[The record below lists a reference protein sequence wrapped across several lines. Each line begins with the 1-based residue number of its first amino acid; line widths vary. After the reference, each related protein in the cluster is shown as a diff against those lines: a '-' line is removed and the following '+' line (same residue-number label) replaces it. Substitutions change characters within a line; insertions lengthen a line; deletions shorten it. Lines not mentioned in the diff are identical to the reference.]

1 MEASDLLTSLAKLEN
16 SLSEIESAK
25 NQVKQ
30 TVDAYDIL
38 QKQINDYTRS
48 LGSITAS
55 LQAIIADLQGQRVS
69 LGEEATE
76 LTASLEDKAKRLF
89 AQLSESGQNS
99 QDTLKSNLTAINEV
113 FAREGKAI
121 TDSFKKNTDKE
132 LDELRITIQ
141 SLKSCAET
149 LLTLDESIKK
159 TLNQINEMRR
169 EIAELKQALMDS
181 QGSQDTILNDIQES
195 IHALSEKEN
204 TSFSDLS
211 QKLESSLQSSKEAQV
226 ASING
231 LKENIDTILNGQN
244 ASFSVISGNLE
255 SIKNEQGS
263 TLQKMGSHIISNTST
278 IKQFR
283 DSLTKENRV
292 LRILSIVN
300 IALVIYLSLHL
311 LFS

>member
-1 MEASDLLTSLAKLEN
+1 MEASDILTSLAKLET
-16 SLSEIESAK
+16 SLKEIESAK
-25 NQVKQ
+25 SQVRQ

-48 LGSITAS
+48 LGSISAN
-55 LQAIIADLQGQRVS
+55 LQTIIADMQGQRVS

-76 LTASLEDKAKRLF
+76 LTTSLEDKATRLF

-99 QDTLKSNLTAINEV
+99 LDTLKSNLIAINEV
-113 FAREGKAI
+113 FTQEGKDI
-121 TDSFKKNTDKE
+121 TDTFKKNTDKE
-132 LDELRITIQ
+132 LDELRTTIQ

-149 LLTLDESIKK
+149 LLTLDESIKN

-195 IHALSEKEN
+195 IRALSEKEKLA
-204 TSFSDLS
+204 FSDLS
-211 QKLESSLQSSKEAQV
+211 KQLESSLQSSKEAHV
-226 ASING
+226 VSING
-231 LKENIDTILNGQN
+231 LKEDIDAILNDQK
-244 ASFSVISGNLE
+244 ASFSDISENIE

-263 TLQKMGSHIISNTST
+263 TLSKMGSHIISNTTT

-292 LRILSIVN
+292 LRILSVIN
-300 IALVIYLSLHL
+300 LLLITGLALFIY
-311 LFS
+311 FN